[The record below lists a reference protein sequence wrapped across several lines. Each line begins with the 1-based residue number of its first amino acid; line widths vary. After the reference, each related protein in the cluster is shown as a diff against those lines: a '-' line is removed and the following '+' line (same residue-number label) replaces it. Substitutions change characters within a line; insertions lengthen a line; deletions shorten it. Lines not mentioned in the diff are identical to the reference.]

1 MSTLS
6 PDQGGGKTRQLAR
19 LGLLLALALA
29 LSLFENLLPP
39 LPSPVPLR
47 YGLANIAVMA
57 TLLFLGRSQ
66 AFSLAILKSLFIFMT
81 RGLLAGL
88 VSLSGTLLSV
98 LILIALDGLG
108 RGRVS
113 LFLLSVIGALFHN
126 AGQLLVLIFI
136 LRYPLPL
143 LLVLPPLLIFG
154 LLTGLLSAVLLYAMM
169 KPLGLFFQ
177 AGDRGPDDRHEE
189 E

>member
-6 PDQGGGKTRQLAR
+6 PDGGNRTRQLAR

-29 LSLFENLLPP
+29 LSLFESLLPP
-39 LPSPVPLR
+39 LPAPVPLR

-57 TLLFLGRSQ
+57 CLLLLGRRQ
-66 AFSLAILKSLFIFMT
+66 AFGLAVLKSLFVFMT

-98 LILIALDGLG
+98 LIMIALDWVS
-108 RGRVS
+108 RGGVS
-113 LFLLSVIGALFHN
+113 IFVLSVLGALFHN
-126 AGQLLVLIFI
+126 AGQLLVLVFVI
-136 LRYPLPL
+136 RYPLPL
-143 LLVLPPLLIFG
+143 LLILPPLLIFG

-169 KPLGLFFQ
+169 RPLGLFFREKDE
-177 AGDRGPDDRHEE
+177 GGGERDEE
-189 E
+189 D